1 MEEKLRK
8 LKMAKI
14 ITLLVALL
22 LIAAC
27 LLLLFDVIPVGRSKV
42 QKTVA
47 SSTSSTSSTVV
58 INQAP
63 LPAKKNA
70 GPSAEDIKGASDK
83 MQHPKADSYLPEYQE
98 MKVTPQSG
106 NKTYLQY
113 KTEKIQYVSDA
124 IMSLAKDTA
133 VTALAQ
139 ENGYTLVMVQEG
151 VFGWVQSFELTL
163 IDPE

>member
-1 MEEKLRK
+1 MEQKLRK
-8 LKMAKI
+8 LKTAKI

-22 LIAAC
+22 LIAVC
-27 LLLLFDVIPVGRSKV
+27 LLLLFDVIPIGRSSVPKPG
-42 QKTVA
+42 T
-47 SSTSSTSSTVV
+47 STTTDMT
-58 INQAP
+58 INPAP
-63 LPAKKNA
+63 FPTRRTK
-70 GPSAEDIKGASDK
+70 GPSAEDLKGASDK
-83 MQHPKADSYLPEYQE
+83 MQRPKEDSYLSEYQE
-98 MKVTPQSG
+98 MTVTPQSG

-151 VFGWVQSFELTL
+151 VFGWVQSFELTAV
-163 IDPE
+163 DTE

>member
-1 MEEKLRK
+1 MEQKLRK
-8 LKMAKI
+8 LKTAKI

-22 LIAAC
+22 LIAVC
-27 LLLLFDVIPVGRSKV
+27 LLLLFDVIPIVRSSVPKPR
-42 QKTVA
+42 T
-47 SSTSSTSSTVV
+47 STPTDMT
-58 INQAP
+58 INPAP
-63 LPAKKNA
+63 FPTRRTK
-70 GPSAEDIKGASDK
+70 GPSAEDLKGSSDK
-83 MQHPKADSYLPEYQE
+83 MQRPKEDSYLSEYQE
-98 MKVTPQSG
+98 MTVTPQSG

-151 VFGWVQSFELTL
+151 VFGWVQSFELTAV
-163 IDPE
+163 DTE